1 MWTNSF
7 VGFSF
12 SVVGATYCICKDGV
26 GDTQLQKSLD
36 YACGAGADCTQIIQN
51 APCYQ
56 PNTVKDHCSYA
67 VNSYFQKKGQAVGS
81 CDFSGTAMTSATPPQ
96 SKSSPT
102 IHPSLI
108 QLSFGG
114 TNSLLVLYVS
124 VICRCSLWVY
134 ISCICNSK
142 VLFFF
147 KENSV
152 ILTSCVGDFSVNFG
166 SFQILFCYCV

>member
-1 MWTNSF
+1 VWTNSF

-142 VLFFF
+142 VLFF
-147 KENSV
+147 
-152 ILTSCVGDFSVNFG
+152 
-166 SFQILFCYCV
+166 

>member
-1 MWTNSF
+1 
-7 VGFSF
+7 
-12 SVVGATYCICKDGV
+12 
-26 GDTQLQKSLD
+26 
-36 YACGAGADCTQIIQN
+36 
-51 APCYQ
+51 
-56 PNTVKDHCSYA
+56 
-67 VNSYFQKKGQAVGS
+67 
-81 CDFSGTAMTSATPPQ
+81 MTSATPPQ

-142 VLFFF
+142 VLFF
-147 KENSV
+147 
-152 ILTSCVGDFSVNFG
+152 
-166 SFQILFCYCV
+166 